1 MQFAKPLLAAF
12 ALGSMVALP
21 AHAEMD
27 VARLKAAIETSFEA
41 DYPKLDAL
49 YKDLHAHPELAFEE
63 VKTAARLAAEM
74 RALGFEVTEKVGKT
88 GLVAIYKNGDGPTI
102 MVRTE
107 LDALPMEEKTG
118 LPYASQVKVNWNG
131 RETFVAH
138 SCGHDIHMANWV
150 GTAKTL
156 VGLKDQWRGTL
167 MFIAQPA
174 EEIVQGARAMLAD
187 GLFTRFKKP
196 DFAFALH
203 AGGVP
208 YGYVSYRVGV
218 GSSNVDGLYVKFIGR
233 GGHGAVPQRTIDPVM
248 MAARFIVDVQTV
260 ISREKDPTE
269 FGIVTVGAVHSGT
282 VGNIIP
288 DDAVLLGTIRSFKP
302 EVRAKMLA
310 GIERTAK
317 AVAAMSDAPAPDIRI
332 GEGTKAVINDPA
344 VVATAEKALKAAFG
358 DKLRLTPANTTS
370 EDFSEFAAAGV
381 PSMMF
386 GIGIYEPEKWTA
398 ANRNGTPLA
407 GNHSPQFAPVPKPTI
422 LTGVTAMTLA
432 VLSAFDQRAAPP
444 VIASEAK
451 ARSRP

>member
-1 MQFAKPLLAAF
+1 
-12 ALGSMVALP
+12 
-21 AHAEMD
+21 
-27 VARLKAAIETSFEA
+27 
-41 DYPKLDAL
+41 
-49 YKDLHAHPELAFEE
+49 
-63 VKTAARLAAEM
+63 M
-74 RALGFEVTEKVGKT
+74 RALGFDVTEKVGRT
-88 GLVAIYKNGDGPTI
+88 GLVAIYKNGEGPTI

-118 LPYASQVKVNWNG
+118 LDYASRAKATWQG

-174 EEIVQGARAMLAD
+174 EEIVQGAKAMLAD

-203 AGGVP
+203 AGGYP
-208 YGYVSYRVGV
+208 YGNINYRVGV
-218 GSSNVDGLYVKFIGR
+218 GSSSADGLYIKFKGR
-233 GGHGAVPQRTIDPVM
+233 GGHGAMPQRTIDPVM
-248 MAARFIVDVQTV
+248 MAARFIVDVQAV

-269 FGIVTVGAVHSGT
+269 FGIISIGSINSGT
-282 VGNIIP
+282 AGNIIP
-288 DDAVLLGTIRSFKP
+288 DDATVQGTIRSFNP

-317 AVAAMSDAPAPDIRI
+317 AVAAMSDAPTPDILM

-358 DKLRLTPANTTS
+358 EKLRLTPANTTS
-370 EDFSEFAAAGV
+370 EDFSEFAGAGV

-386 GIGIYEPEKWTA
+386 NIGVYDLEKWTA
-398 ANRNGTPLA
+398 ANKSGTPLGA
-407 GNHSPQFAPVPKPTI
+407 NHSPQFAPVPKPT
-422 LTGVTAMTLA
+422 LQTGITAMTLA
-432 VLSAFDQRAAPP
+432 VLSAFDQH
-444 VIASEAK
+444 
-451 ARSRP
+451 ARGK

>member
-1 MQFAKPLLAAF
+1 MKRLAKPFLVSAALCVA
-12 ALGSMVALP
+12 ALLP

-49 YKDLHAHPELAFEE
+49 YKDLHAEPELAFQE

-74 RALGFEVTEKVGKT
+74 RALGFEVTEKVGRT
-88 GLVAIYKNGDGPTI
+88 GLVAIYKNGEGPTI

-118 LPYASQVKVNWNG
+118 LDYASRAKATWQG

-174 EEIVQGARAMLAD
+174 EEIVQGAKAMLAD

-203 AGGVP
+203 AGGYP
-208 YGYVSYRVGV
+208 HGNISYRVGV
-218 GSSNVDGLYVKFIGR
+218 GSSTVDGLYIKFKGR
-233 GGHGAVPQRTIDPVM
+233 GGHGAMPQRTIDPVM
-248 MAARFIVDVQTV
+248 MAARFIVDVQAV

-269 FGIVTVGAVHSGT
+269 FGIISIGSINSGT
-282 VGNIIP
+282 AGNIIP
-288 DDAVLLGTIRSFKP
+288 DDATVQGTIRSFNP
-302 EVRAKMLA
+302 EVRARMLA

-317 AVAAMSDAPAPDIRI
+317 AVAAMSDAPTPDIMM

-358 DKLRLTPANTTS
+358 EKLRLTPANTTS
-370 EDFSEFAAAGV
+370 EDFSEFAGAGV

-386 GIGIYEPEKWTA
+386 NIGVYDAGKVGGGQQERNA
-398 ANRNGTPLA
+398 AGGQPLA
-407 GNHSPQFAPVPKPTI
+407 AIRAGAEADAADRHHRHDARR
-422 LTGVTAMTLA
+422 A
-432 VLSAFDQRAAPP
+432 QRVRPACKR
-444 VIASEAK
+444 EM
-451 ARSRP
+451 SRHDRG